1 MNLCKGFRL
10 LWTACRM
17 TRHQHNPRNIDI
29 AYTTLSASTNGTAL
43 FLPKHTVDSELVAG
57 LCISFNIYIVLN
69 EIKLS
74 VDKCNTQAPQRSE
87 ILIVAVIMG
96 KKKNTSVH
104 WNYYVKESKQQEKNC
119 EGVNVELVI
128 MLSKLRKMCCRN
140 YWTMWLRSPSKTQKM
155 LIIPWRNNS

>member
-43 FLPKHTVDSELVAG
+43 FLPKHTVDSELLAG
-57 LCISFNIYIVLN
+57 LCISFNIYIVPN

-96 KKKNTSVH
+96 RKKKPLQFI
-104 WNYYVKESKQQEKNC
+104 EI
-119 EGVNVELVI
+119 I
-128 MLSKLRKMCCRN
+128 M
-140 YWTMWLRSPSKTQKM
+140 
-155 LIIPWRNNS
+155 WRNLNNRRKTVREWMWNWWLCWVNWGRCVVATIEQCGWEVQARHRKC

>member
-43 FLPKHTVDSELVAG
+43 FLPKHTVDSELLAG

-74 VDKCNTQAPQRSE
+74 VDKCNTQVPQRSE

-96 KKKNTSVH
+96 RKKKPLQFI
-104 WNYYVKESKQQEKNC
+104 EI
-119 EGVNVELVI
+119 I
-128 MLSKLRKMCCRN
+128 M
-140 YWTMWLRSPSKTQKM
+140 
-155 LIIPWRNNS
+155 WRNLNNRRKTVREWMWNWCLCWVNWGRCVVATIEQCGWEVQARHRKC